1 MHFCFGG
8 RSKEEG
14 SDSQKESCDQTVMTT
29 VTGNGRQQSTRA
41 CRSLGQPSEMYFLAV
56 NSFGTRQIT

>member
-29 VTGNGRQQSTRA
+29 VTGNGSRVP
-41 CRSLGQPSEMYFLAV
+41 GLA
-56 NSFGTRQIT
+56 GP